1 MVGRLEY
8 SLTSDDYLAFNL
20 FVATALPPY
29 ADQARRVRVI
39 GATVVPLAV
48 GITLWVMERNLVA
61 SLLAAAAGA
70 AVLWFTW
77 PGFHSWSVTR
87 RLKRI
92 ASTSGLGRTGAT
104 TLSWDE
110 RGVTEAAKASRAEVG
125 WERLERVE
133 ETPRHV
139 FLFVGPQEALIV
151 PKRAGDGVAELAGHA
166 RSRLGAGS
174 AG

>member
-1 MVGRLEY
+1 MGRLTY
-8 SLTSDDYLAFNL
+8 SLTGDDYLAFNQ
-20 FVATALPPY
+20 FVATTLPPY
-29 ADQARRVRVI
+29 AEQARRVRVI

-48 GITLWVMERNLVA
+48 GIALWVMERNLVA
-61 SLLAAAAGA
+61 SLLAAAVGAG
-70 AVLWFTW
+70 VLWFTW
-77 PGFHSWSVTR
+77 PGFHRWSVTS

-104 TLSWDE
+104 TLAWDE
-110 RGVTEAAKASRAEVG
+110 ERVIEAAKASRAEVG

-133 ETPRHV
+133 ETPRHL

-151 PKRAGDGVAELAGHA
+151 PKRAGDAVGELAGYA
-166 RSRLGAGS
+166 RTRLGRES

>member
-1 MVGRLEY
+1 MGRLAY
-8 SLTSDDYLAFNL
+8 SLTSDDYLAFNQ

-29 ADQARRVRVI
+29 ADQARRMRLI

-61 SLLAAAAGA
+61 SLLAAAVGA

-77 PGFHSWSVTR
+77 PGFHRWSVTS
-87 RLKRI
+87 RLKRL
-92 ASTSGLGRTGAT
+92 ARTSGLGRTGAT

-110 RGVTEAAKASRAEVG
+110 QQVTEAARASRAEVG
-125 WERLERVE
+125 WERLERVA
-133 ETPRHV
+133 ETPGHV

-151 PKRAGDGVAELAGHA
+151 PKRAGDGGAELAGYA
-166 RSRLGAGS
+166 RSRLASGS